1 MSQKIRQQ
9 RDIPGIFDKIFGKAV
24 AEGMG
29 IDGAGIDPVPHGKLF
44 ELDCNSTG

>member
-1 MSQKIRQQ
+1 MAHQVCQKRNIIEFLQ
-9 RDIPGIFDKIFGKAV
+9 KIFGKAV